1 MIFMLLKNNVV
12 VVTGPAKGMGAA
24 ITKMMATH
32 GASLVLVGRD
42 TRAIEEVAEELRAR
56 GTRADVFRG
65 DITSATDMAD
75 MAAFASKT
83 HGRIDV
89 LVTVAGVS
97 GPLEKMMWEI
107 EPAEFDE
114 VMAANARGI
123 FLPNRAVIPQM
134 IAQKSGRIV
143 NIGGTYGMRGKA
155 TRSAYSSSKWAMRGI
170 TRSLALE
177 AGRHNI
183 NVNAVMPGSVWGPRL
198 ERVLHAK
205 AASQGVSYAEM
216 KEFYES
222 ELALG
227 RIPEPEDIAN
237 AVVFLASDMA
247 RNITGQ
253 ELVVDGGWV
262 I

>member
-1 MIFMLLKNNVV
+1 MLLENKVAV
-12 VVTGPAKGMGAA
+12 ITGPAKGMGAA
-24 ITKMMATH
+24 VTKMMAAH
-32 GASLVLVGRD
+32 GASVVLVGRD
-42 TRAIEEVAEELRAR
+42 IGPIEEVAEEVRA
-56 GTRADVFRG
+56 GGAKADVFRG
-65 DITSATDMAD
+65 DITSAGDMAA
-75 MAAFASKT
+75 MAAFAAET

-97 GPLEKMMWEI
+97 GPLEKMMWET
-107 EPAEFDE
+107 EPEEFDD

-143 NIGGTYGMRGKA
+143 NIGGTYGMRGRA
-155 TRSAYSSSKWAMRGI
+155 TRGAYSTSKWAMRGI

-177 AGRHNI
+177 AGRYNI

-205 AASQGVSYAEM
+205 AERQGVTYAEM
-216 KEFYES
+216 KNFYES